1 MRGMARGVWVSGP
14 AGIAQFHPPYG
25 SNPAAGQDSL
35 RFHRMVVR
43 RLEHTREQKG
53 YDNSGD
59 DRDNCWGSR
68 WKPDTPNPLNH
79 VRRSFQG
86 TGSSIA
92 IITSPSKPGHRGG
105 SVECHRTLGELDT

>member
-53 YDNSGD
+53 YDNAGD
-59 DRDNCWGSR
+59 DDEDSR
-68 WKPDTPNPLNH
+68 WRKKDAPQALNH
-79 VRRSFQG
+79 VPRSFQG
-86 TGSSIA
+86 IGSSTA
-92 IITSPSKPGHRGG
+92 IITPQSNPGYGG
-105 SVECHRTLGELDT
+105 TP